1 MRAQLTD
8 LRFATAG
15 VFLLSM
21 RPLMR
26 TAALLWD
33 RLRGMRWGVATAVCV
48 GLLAAFLAPLVGTS
62 SAAAQADSTH
72 YQTLQLGERSRGMAG
87 AFTAYAADGAAIW
100 FNPAGLPL
108 LEPKLLQG
116 SLSLIQRRTLKY
128 SGALVSDGP
137 DGPGGEDQVEDF
149 NLKSNPTL
157 PGFAVASFALG
168 KRKEEL
174 DNRKP
179 LQIAISA
186 FVLYNVELGGDVNFQ
201 DQFLRTNSLQFYQ
214 DDRASYFAAAIG
226 HRPTRNFS
234 WGITLLARNRV
245 IEHVETASLAFGG
258 TQDPSRGSPCPTSP
272 TIPFCV
278 FDATQVSRNTVFRMN
293 SWDLSLRIGLLNLI
307 GERWRVGLMFQPPGF
322 KVGGKSNLRF
332 ELSDVVSS
340 NASLDPGLSD
350 SVFANVQSGA
360 RSPIP
365 WELRVGV
372 SYVISSKV
380 VVAADVQFVGRVPDG
395 SIAPGI
401 PQLEGRANTSGAL
414 LADSTKRDFTW
425 NISLGSEIQ
434 INRFLFTRFGFLT
447 DNSSAPDAS
456 GAADFVRPVK
466 TDRYGF
472 SASVGGAKNG
482 KGLSA
487 GVSVLFGK
495 GTANGLDFRNEA
507 FENDRNFLRVPVKER
522 ILIISVGGDIG
533 QTADV
538 VTTSIKEK
546 KSRKEIEAEEEA
558 ERAVRLAEMEAET
571 DPDIKAA
578 KERAIKARE
587 ERDEAERRAK
597 EADAEVERL
606 KATKPGNL
614 DAEGQEALQ
623 GGTQSAIET
632 IR

>member
-1 MRAQLTD
+1 MRGD
-8 LRFATAG
+8 F
-15 VFLLSM
+15 V
-21 RPLMR
+21 
-26 TAALLWD
+26 TAARLALL
-33 RLRGMRWGVATAVCV
+33 G
-48 GLLAAFLAPLVGTS
+48 AFLAPLLNPS
-62 SAAAQADSTH
+62 SGSAQADSTH

-87 AFTAYAADGAAIW
+87 AYTAYAADGAAIW

-116 SLSLIQRRTLKY
+116 SLSLIQRRTAKY
-128 SGALVSDGP
+128 SGAIVSDGP

-149 NLKSNPTL
+149 NLKSNPSL
-157 PGFAVASFALG
+157 PGFAVASFAVG

-186 FVLYNVELGGDVNFQ
+186 FVLYNVALGGDINFQ
-201 DQFLRTNSLQFYQ
+201 DEFLRTNSLQFYQ
-214 DDRASYFAAAIG
+214 DDRAAYFAAAIG

-245 IEHVETASLAFGG
+245 IEHVETASLTVGG

-278 FDATQVSRNTVFRMN
+278 LDATQINRNTVFKMN
-293 SWDLSLRIGLLNLI
+293 SWDLSLRIGLLNVI
-307 GERWRVGLMFQPPGF
+307 GKRWRVGVMFQPPGLN
-322 KVGGKSNLRF
+322 VGGKSSLRF
-332 ELSDVVSS
+332 ELTDVRSS
-340 NASLDPGLSD
+340 ASVVDPDLSD
-350 SVFANVQSGA
+350 SVFAKIERGA

-365 WELRVGV
+365 WELRFGV

-380 VVAADVQFVGRVPDG
+380 AVAADVQFVGRVPDG
-395 SIAPGI
+395 SVAPGI

-425 NISLGSEIQ
+425 NVSFGSEIQ
-434 INRFLFTRFGFLT
+434 ITKFLFTRFGFLT

-456 GAADFVRPVK
+456 GSGDFIRPPK
-466 TDRYGF
+466 IDRYGF

-507 FENDRNFLRVPVKER
+507 FENDTNFLRVPVKER
-522 ILIISVGGDIG
+522 ILIISIGGDIG

-538 VTTSIKEK
+538 VKTKFKQK
-546 KSRKEIEAEEEA
+546 KTEAEIEAEKEA
-558 ERAVRLAEMEAET
+558 DREAARAAMEAET
-571 DPDIKAA
+571 DPEIKAA
-578 KERAIKARE
+578 QERAIEARK
-587 ERDEAERRAK
+587 ERDEAEERAK

-614 DAEGQEALQ
+614 DAEDQGALQ
-623 GGTQSAIET
+623 GATQSGVGAI
-632 IR
+632 R

>member
-1 MRAQLTD
+1 MRG
-8 LRFATAG
+8 G
-15 VFLLSM
+15 VVTS
-21 RPLMR
+21 
-26 TAALLWD
+26 
-33 RLRGMRWGVATAVCV
+33 VCL
-48 GLLAAFLAPLVGTS
+48 GLLAAFFAPLLS
-62 SAAAQADSTH
+62 PDSAGAQADSTH

-87 AFTAYAADGAAIW
+87 AFTAFAADGAAIW

-128 SGALVSDGP
+128 TGALVSDGP

-149 NLKSNPTL
+149 NLKSNPSL

-186 FVLYNVELGGDVNFQ
+186 FVLYNVSLGGDVNFQ
-201 DQFLRTNSLQFYQ
+201 DEFLRTNSLQFYQ
-214 DDRASYFAAAIG
+214 DDRAAYFAAAIG

-245 IEHVETASLAFGG
+245 IQHVETASLAVGG

-278 FDATQVSRNTVFRMN
+278 FDATQINRNTVFSMN

-307 GERWRVGLMFQPPGF
+307 GKRWRLGLMFQPPGLH
-322 KVGGKSNLRF
+322 VGGKSNLRF
-332 ELSDVVSS
+332 ELTDVVSS
-340 NASLDPGLSD
+340 NAPVDPGLSD
-350 SVFANVQSGA
+350 SVFGTPQSDA

-365 WELRVGV
+365 WELRFGV

-380 VVAADVQFVGRVPDG
+380 AVAADVQFVGRVPDG
-395 SIAPGI
+395 SIAPGT
-401 PQLEGRANTSGAL
+401 PQLEDRANTSGIL

-425 NISLGSEIQ
+425 NVSVGSEIQ
-434 INRFLFTRFGFLT
+434 ITKFLFTRFGFLT

-456 GAADFVRPVK
+456 GAGDFIRPAK
-466 TDRYGF
+466 IDRYGF
-472 SASVGGAKNG
+472 SASIGGAKNG
-482 KGLSA
+482 RGLSG

-507 FENDRNFLRVPVKER
+507 FENDTNFLRVPVKER
-522 ILIISVGGDIG
+522 ILIISIGGDIG

-538 VTTSIKEK
+538 VKTSIKEK
-546 KSRKEIEAEEEA
+546 KSKAQIEAEEEA
-558 ERAVRLAEMEAET
+558 EQEAKETEMEAET
-571 DPDIKAA
+571 DPELKAA
-578 KERAIKARE
+578 KQRAIEAQQEVKEAEERAE
-587 ERDEAERRAK
+587 
-597 EADAEVERL
+597 EVEKEVQELERQ
-606 KATKPGNL
+606 KKIRAGENL
-614 DAEGQEALQ
+614 DPEDQ
-623 GGTQSAIET
+623 GAIQGATQSGINT

>member
-1 MRAQLTD
+1 MLSDRVRDMRGD
-8 LRFATAG
+8 F
-15 VFLLSM
+15 V
-21 RPLMR
+21 
-26 TAALLWD
+26 TAARLALL
-33 RLRGMRWGVATAVCV
+33 G
-48 GLLAAFLAPLVGTS
+48 AFLAPLLNPS
-62 SAAAQADSTH
+62 SGSAQADSTH

-87 AFTAYAADGAAIW
+87 AYTAYAADGAAIW

-116 SLSLIQRRTLKY
+116 SLSLIQRRTAKY
-128 SGALVSDGP
+128 SGAIVSDGP
-137 DGPGGEDQVEDF
+137 DGPGGEDQVSDF
-149 NLKSNPTL
+149 NLKSNPNL
-157 PGFAVASFALG
+157 PGFAVASFAVG

-186 FVLYNVELGGDVNFQ
+186 FVLYSVSLAGDINFQ
-201 DQFLRTNSLQFYQ
+201 DEFLRTNSLQFYQ

-245 IEHVETASLAFGG
+245 IQHVETASLALGG
-258 TQDPSRGSPCPTSP
+258 TQDPSLGSPCPTSP

-278 FDATQVSRNTVFRMN
+278 FDATQISRNTVFRMN
-293 SWDLSLRIGLLNLI
+293 SWDLSLRIGLLNII
-307 GERWRVGLMFQPPGF
+307 GKRWRVGLMFQPPGLN
-322 KVGGKSNLRF
+322 VGGKSNLRF
-332 ELSDVVSS
+332 ELTDVVSS
-340 NASLDPGLSD
+340 NASLNPGLSD
-350 SVFANVQSGA
+350 SVFGNPQSGA

-365 WELRVGV
+365 WELRFGV

-380 VVAADVQFVGRVPDG
+380 AVAADVQFVGRVPDG
-395 SIAPGI
+395 SIAPGT
-401 PQLEGRANTSGAL
+401 PQLEGRANTSGIL

-425 NISLGSEIQ
+425 NFSFGSEIQ
-434 INRFLFTRFGFLT
+434 ITKFLFTRFGFLT

-456 GAADFVRPVK
+456 GAGDFIRPPK
-466 TDRYGF
+466 IDRYGF
-472 SASVGGAKNG
+472 SASIGGAKNG

-507 FENDRNFLRVPVKER
+507 FENDTNFLRVPVKER

-538 VTTSIKEK
+538 VKTKFKQK
-546 KSRKEIEAEEEA
+546 KTEAQIEAENEA
-558 ERAVRLAEMEAET
+558 EREAARAAMEAET
-571 DPDIKAA
+571 DPEIKAA
-578 KERAIKARE
+578 QERAIEARK
-587 ERDEAERRAK
+587 ERDEAEERAK

-614 DAEGQEALQ
+614 DAEDQGALQ
-623 GGTQSAIET
+623 GATQSGVGAI
-632 IR
+632 R